1 MRRPRKEPD
10 YNDYGPG
17 KELRELVDQHA
28 TALGRMERAS
38 DEVIAAAAE
47 LRRIERVMAAMAE
60 HMRLTQKRGRQA
72 R

>member
-1 MRRPRKEPD
+1 MSKSLREPD
-10 YNDYGPG
+10 YSDYGPG

-28 TALGRMERAS
+28 TALDRMERAVRA
-38 DEVIAAAAE
+38 VISAGAE

-60 HMRLTQKRGRQA
+60 HMRLTRWKRRS